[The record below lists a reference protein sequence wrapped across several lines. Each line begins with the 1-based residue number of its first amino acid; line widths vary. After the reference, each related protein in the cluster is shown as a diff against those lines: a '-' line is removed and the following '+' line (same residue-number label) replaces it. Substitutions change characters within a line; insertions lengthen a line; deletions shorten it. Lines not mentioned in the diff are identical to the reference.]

1 MLNITFAA
9 VLVASLLGGTAQ
21 AAPSAFNQLGG
32 EARFAS
38 VSVPTATPRKWTIMV
53 YVNAK
58 NNLEEFG
65 LKDVNEMETVGS
77 SDKVGV
83 VAELGRM
90 SGFSFDDGNWTGAR
104 RYLIKKDTDTARIT
118 SPVLAAMPKA
128 DMGDYK
134 HLIEFGQWAKAAYP
148 AENYM
153 LIVWNHGSGWE
164 ESPRQRAISFDS
176 ETKNHI
182 SIPQLAQALK
192 EIGGVTVY
200 ASDACL
206 MQMASVA
213 CELKDHADYII
224 GSEET
229 EPGDGYAYDR
239 FLTAVNA
246 SGLTPEELGRAA
258 VNTYAEH
265 YAQANEGSTISLIKT
280 SALPG
285 LITAVRG
292 FTDAVRAGDFK
303 TEAKAARDKTL
314 SFDFDNK
321 DLGAFAGHLAAL
333 IPDETVK
340 KTAADLRAYIT
351 EELVQLSRTTN
362 KKDWQPTKDYS
373 SATGLSVYL
382 PYNRYKPAYEKL
394 RFAQESGWADFI
406 KWTTAY

>member
-1 MLNITFAA
+1 MLNKTFAA
-9 VLVASLLGGTAQ
+9 VLIITILGGTAQ
-21 AAPSAFNQLGG
+21 AAPNAFNQLGG

-38 VSVPTATPRKWTIMV
+38 VSVPSAKPRKWTIMV

-77 SDKVGV
+77 GENVSI

-104 RYLIKKDTDTARIT
+104 RYLINKDTDTAKIT
-118 SPVLAAMPKA
+118 SPVLASMAKA

-192 EIGGVTVY
+192 EIGGVTIY

-206 MQMASVA
+206 MQMASVDY
-213 CELKDHADYII
+213 ELKDYADYII

-265 YAQANEGSTISLIKT
+265 YAQANEGSTLSLIKT

-292 FTDAVRAGDFK
+292 FTDAVRSADLK
-303 TEAKAARDKTL
+303 TEAKTARDTTL

-321 DLGAFAGHLAAL
+321 DLAAFADHMAAL
-333 IPDETVK
+333 TPDENVK
-340 KTAADLRAYIT
+340 KTAAGLRAYIT
-351 EELVQLSRTTN
+351 QELVQLSRTTT
-362 KKDWQPTKDYS
+362 KKDWQYTKDYS
-373 SATGLSVYL
+373 TATGLSVYL
-382 PYNRYKPAYEKL
+382 PNGRYKPAYENL
-394 RFAQESGWADFI
+394 RFARESGWAEFI
-406 KWTTAY
+406 KWTISY